1 MRNRLPRRIRV
12 LALLVVALVA
22 TPVVSLLWRVPWSRM
37 ASLLTEQVVAD
48 ALLLSL
54 LSSVLA
60 AFVALMV
67 GTPVALLLSRMEGV
81 LASVTRALIMLPMV
95 LPPVVGGAALLL
107 AFGRKGTLG
116 SPLEEVTGLVL
127 PYSLAGVVLANAF
140 VALPF
145 VVLTIEGSLRSLDPR
160 FELAAASLG
169 ANEFKTTVRVV
180 LPMVRGSLVAA
191 GFLAWARALGEFGAT
206 ITFAGNIPGKTQTLP
221 LAVFVAM
228 ETDQE
233 AALAM
238 SVVLILIS
246 LGVLLTMRERW
257 WPAR

>member
-1 MRNRLPRRIRV
+1 MRNRLPRRVRV

-22 TPVVSLLWRVPWSRM
+22 MPVVSLLWRVPWSRM
-37 ASLLTEQVVAD
+37 PSLLTEQVVRD

-60 AFVALMV
+60 AFAALTV
-67 GTPVALLLSRMEGV
+67 GIPVALLLSRMEGV

-95 LPPVVGGAALLL
+95 LPPVVGGAALLF

-116 SPLEEVTGLVL
+116 STLEEVTGLVL
-127 PYSLAGVVLANAF
+127 PYSLGGVVLANAF

-169 ANEFKTTVRVV
+169 ANEFKTSVRVV

>member
-1 MRNRLPRRIRV
+1 MRNRLPRRVRV

-22 TPVVSLLWRVPWSRM
+22 MPVVSLLWRVPWSRM
-37 ASLLTEQVVAD
+37 PSLLTEQVVRD

-60 AFVALMV
+60 AFAALTV
-67 GTPVALLLSRMEGV
+67 GIPVALLLSRMEGV
-81 LASVTRALIMLPMV
+81 LASVTRAMIMLPMV
-95 LPPVVGGAALLL
+95 LPPVVGGAALLF

-116 SPLEEVTGLVL
+116 STLEEVTGLVL
-127 PYSLAGVVLANAF
+127 PYSLGGVVLANAF

-206 ITFAGNIPGKTQTLP
+206 ITFAGNIPGRTQTLP

>member
-1 MRNRLPRRIRV
+1 MG
-12 LALLVVALVA
+12 
-22 TPVVSLLWRVPWSRM
+22 
-37 ASLLTEQVVAD
+37 SLLTEQVVTD

-60 AFVALMV
+60 AFVALTV
-67 GTPVALLLSRMEGV
+67 GIPVALLLSRMEGV

-95 LPPVVGGAALLL
+95 LPPVVGGAALLF

-116 SPLEEVTGLVL
+116 SALEEVTGLVL
-127 PYSLAGVVLANAF
+127 PYSLGGVVLANAF

-206 ITFAGNIPGKTQTLP
+206 ITFAGNIPGRTQTLP

>member
-1 MRNRLPRRIRV
+1 MG
-12 LALLVVALVA
+12 
-22 TPVVSLLWRVPWSRM
+22 
-37 ASLLTEQVVAD
+37 SLLTEQVVTD

-60 AFVALMV
+60 AFVALTV
-67 GTPVALLLSRMEGV
+67 GIPVALLLSRMEGV

-95 LPPVVGGAALLL
+95 LPPVVGGAALLF

-116 SPLEEVTGLVL
+116 SALEEVTGLVL
-127 PYSLAGVVLANAF
+127 PYSLGGVVLANAF

>member
-1 MRNRLPRRIRV
+1 
-12 LALLVVALVA
+12 
-22 TPVVSLLWRVPWSRM
+22 M
-37 ASLLTEQVVAD
+37 ASLLSEQVVTD

-60 AFVALMV
+60 AFVALTV
-67 GTPVALLLSRMEGV
+67 GIPVALLLSRMEGV

-95 LPPVVGGAALLL
+95 LPPVVGGAALLF

-116 SPLEEVTGLVL
+116 SALEEVTGLVL
-127 PYSLAGVVLANAF
+127 PYSLGGVVLANAF

>member
-1 MRNRLPRRIRV
+1 MRNRLPRRVRV

-22 TPVVSLLWRVPWSRM
+22 MPVVSLLWRVPWSRM
-37 ASLLTEQVVAD
+37 PSLLTEQVVRD

-60 AFVALMV
+60 AFAALTV
-67 GTPVALLLSRMEGV
+67 GIPVALLLSRMEGV

-95 LPPVVGGAALLL
+95 LPPVVGGAALLF

-116 SPLEEVTGLVL
+116 STLEEVTGLVL
-127 PYSLAGVVLANAF
+127 PYSLGGVVLANAF

-191 GFLAWARALGEFGAT
+191 GFLAWARALGEYGDN

>member
-1 MRNRLPRRIRV
+1 MV
-12 LALLVVALVA
+12 
-22 TPVVSLLWRVPWSRM
+22 T
-37 ASLLTEQVVAD
+37 D

-60 AFVALMV
+60 AFVAVTV
-67 GTPVALLLSRMEGV
+67 GIPVALLLSRMEGV

-95 LPPVVGGAALLL
+95 LPPVVGGAALLF

-116 SPLEEVTGLVL
+116 STLEEVTGLVL
-127 PYSLAGVVLANAF
+127 PYSLGGVVLANAF

>member
-1 MRNRLPRRIRV
+1 MRNRLPRRVRV

-22 TPVVSLLWRVPWSRM
+22 MPVVSLLWRVPWSRM
-37 ASLLTEQVVAD
+37 PSLLTEQVVRD

-60 AFVALMV
+60 AFVAVTV
-67 GTPVALLLSRMEGV
+67 GIPVALLLSRMEGV

-95 LPPVVGGAALLL
+95 LPPVVGGAALLF

-116 SPLEEVTGLVL
+116 STLEEVTGLVL
-127 PYSLAGVVLANAF
+127 PYSLGGVVLANAF

>member
-1 MRNRLPRRIRV
+1 M
-12 LALLVVALVA
+12 
-22 TPVVSLLWRVPWSRM
+22 
-37 ASLLTEQVVAD
+37 
-48 ALLLSL
+48 LLSMDVTKL
-54 LSSVLA
+54 APADLQTYSNAEVLNVSGDARA
-60 AFVALMV
+60 APGVQV
-67 GTPVALLLSRMEGV
+67 G
-81 LASVTRALIMLPMV
+81 
-95 LPPVVGGAALLL
+95 GGAALLF

-116 SPLEEVTGLVL
+116 STLEEVTGLVL
-127 PYSLAGVVLANAF
+127 PYSLGGVVLANAF

>member
-1 MRNRLPRRIRV
+1 MRNRLPRRVRV

-37 ASLLTEQVVAD
+37 PSLLTEQVVRD

-60 AFVALMV
+60 AFVAVTV
-67 GTPVALLLSRMEGV
+67 GIPVALLLSRMEGV

-95 LPPVVGGAALLL
+95 LPPVVGGAALLF

-116 SPLEEVTGLVL
+116 SALEEVTGLVL
-127 PYSLAGVVLANAF
+127 PYSLGGVVLANAF

-206 ITFAGNIPGKTQTLP
+206 ITFAGNIPGRTQTLP

>member
-1 MRNRLPRRIRV
+1 MRNRLPRRGRV

-22 TPVVSLLWRVPWSRM
+22 MPVVSLLWRVPWSRM
-37 ASLLTEQVVAD
+37 GSLLTEQVVTD

-60 AFVALMV
+60 AFAALTV
-67 GTPVALLLSRMEGV
+67 GIPVALLLSRMEGV

-95 LPPVVGGAALLL
+95 LPPVVGGAALLF

-116 SPLEEVTGLVL
+116 SALEEVTGLVL
-127 PYSLAGVVLANAF
+127 PYSLGGVVLANAF

-206 ITFAGNIPGKTQTLP
+206 ITFAGNIPGRTQTLP

>member
-1 MRNRLPRRIRV
+1 MRNRLPRRVRV

-37 ASLLTEQVVAD
+37 GSLLTEQVVTD

-60 AFVALMV
+60 AFVALTV
-67 GTPVALLLSRMEGV
+67 GIPVALLLSRMEGV

-95 LPPVVGGAALLL
+95 LPPVVGGAALLF

-116 SPLEEVTGLVL
+116 SALEEVTGLVL
-127 PYSLAGVVLANAF
+127 PYSLGGVVLANAF

>member
-1 MRNRLPRRIRV
+1 MRNRLPRRVRV

-37 ASLLTEQVVAD
+37 PSLLTEQVVRD

-60 AFVALMV
+60 AFVAVTV
-67 GTPVALLLSRMEGV
+67 GIPVALLLSRMEGV

-95 LPPVVGGAALLL
+95 LPPVVGGAALLF

-116 SPLEEVTGLVL
+116 STLEEVTGLVL
-127 PYSLAGVVLANAF
+127 PYSLGGVVLANAF

>member
-1 MRNRLPRRIRV
+1 MCIRD
-12 LALLVVALVA
+12 
-22 TPVVSLLWRVPWSRM
+22 RV
-37 ASLLTEQVVAD
+37 TD

-60 AFVALMV
+60 AFVAVTV
-67 GTPVALLLSRMEGV
+67 GIPVALLLSRMEGV

-95 LPPVVGGAALLL
+95 LPPVVGGAALLF

-116 SPLEEVTGLVL
+116 STLEEVTGLVL
-127 PYSLAGVVLANAF
+127 PYSLGGVVLANAF

-191 GFLAWARALGEFGAT
+191 GVLAWARALGEFGAT

>member
-1 MRNRLPRRIRV
+1 MRNRLPRRVRV

-37 ASLLTEQVVAD
+37 GSLLTEQVVTD

-60 AFVALMV
+60 AFAALTV
-67 GTPVALLLSRMEGV
+67 GIPVALLLSRMEGV

-95 LPPVVGGAALLL
+95 LPPVVGGAALLF

-116 SPLEEVTGLVL
+116 SALEEVTGLVL
-127 PYSLAGVVLANAF
+127 PYSLGGVVLANAF

-206 ITFAGNIPGKTQTLP
+206 ITFAGNIPGRTQTLP

>member
-1 MRNRLPRRIRV
+1 MRNRLPRRVRV

-22 TPVVSLLWRVPWSRM
+22 MPVVSLLWRVPWSRM
-37 ASLLTEQVVAD
+37 PSLLTEQVVRD

-60 AFVALMV
+60 AFAALTV
-67 GTPVALLLSRMEGV
+67 GIPVALLLSRMEGV

-95 LPPVVGGAALLL
+95 LPPVVGGAALLF

-116 SPLEEVTGLVL
+116 STLEEVTGLVL
-127 PYSLAGVVLANAF
+127 PYSLGGVVLANAF

-180 LPMVRGSLVAA
+180 LPMVRGSLVDA

>member
-1 MRNRLPRRIRV
+1 
-12 LALLVVALVA
+12 
-22 TPVVSLLWRVPWSRM
+22 
-37 ASLLTEQVVAD
+37 
-48 ALLLSL
+48 
-54 LSSVLA
+54 
-60 AFVALMV
+60 
-67 GTPVALLLSRMEGV
+67 MEGV

-95 LPPVVGGAALLL
+95 LPPVVGGAALLF

-116 SPLEEVTGLVL
+116 SALEEVTGLVL
-127 PYSLAGVVLANAF
+127 PYSLGGVVLANAF

-221 LAVFVAM
+221 
-228 ETDQE
+228 
-233 AALAM
+233 
-238 SVVLILIS
+238 
-246 LGVLLTMRERW
+246 MRERW

>member
-1 MRNRLPRRIRV
+1 MP
-12 LALLVVALVA
+12 
-22 TPVVSLLWRVPWSRM
+22 
-37 ASLLTEQVVAD
+37 SLLTEQVVTD

-60 AFVALMV
+60 AFIAVTV
-67 GTPVALLLSRMEGV
+67 GIPVALLLSRMEGV

-95 LPPVVGGAALLL
+95 LPPVVGGAALLF

-116 SPLEEVTGLVL
+116 STLEEVTGLVL
-127 PYSLAGVVLANAF
+127 PYSLGGVVLANAF

>member
-1 MRNRLPRRIRV
+1 M
-12 LALLVVALVA
+12 
-22 TPVVSLLWRVPWSRM
+22 
-37 ASLLTEQVVAD
+37 
-48 ALLLSL
+48 
-54 LSSVLA
+54 
-60 AFVALMV
+60 
-67 GTPVALLLSRMEGV
+67 
-81 LASVTRALIMLPMV
+81 
-95 LPPVVGGAALLL
+95 
-107 AFGRKGTLG
+107 
-116 SPLEEVTGLVL
+116 
-127 PYSLAGVVLANAF
+127 
-140 VALPF
+140 
-145 VVLTIEGSLRSLDPR
+145 VLTIEGSLRSLDPR

>member
-1 MRNRLPRRIRV
+1 MCIRD
-12 LALLVVALVA
+12 
-22 TPVVSLLWRVPWSRM
+22 RV
-37 ASLLTEQVVAD
+37 TD

-60 AFVALMV
+60 AFVAVTV
-67 GTPVALLLSRMEGV
+67 GIPVALLLSRMEGV

-95 LPPVVGGAALLL
+95 LPPVVGGAALLF

-116 SPLEEVTGLVL
+116 STLEEVTGLVL
-127 PYSLAGVVLANAF
+127 PYSLGGVVLANAF

>member
-1 MRNRLPRRIRV
+1 MRNRLPRRVRV

-22 TPVVSLLWRVPWSRM
+22 MPVVSLLWRVPWSRM
-37 ASLLTEQVVAD
+37 PSLLTEQVVTD

-60 AFVALMV
+60 AFVAVTV
-67 GTPVALLLSRMEGV
+67 GIPVALLLSRMEGV

-95 LPPVVGGAALLL
+95 LPPVVGGAALLF

-116 SPLEEVTGLVL
+116 STLEEVTGLVL
-127 PYSLAGVVLANAF
+127 PYSLGGVVLANAF

-206 ITFAGNIPGKTQTLP
+206 ITFAGNIPGRTQTLP

>member
-1 MRNRLPRRIRV
+1 MRNRLPRRVRV

-22 TPVVSLLWRVPWSRM
+22 MPVVSLLWRVPWSRM
-37 ASLLTEQVVAD
+37 PSLLTEQVVRD

-60 AFVALMV
+60 AFAALTV
-67 GTPVALLLSRMEGV
+67 GIPVALLLSRMEGV

-95 LPPVVGGAALLL
+95 LPPVVGGAALLF

-116 SPLEEVTGLVL
+116 STLEEVTGLVL
-127 PYSLAGVVLANAF
+127 PYSLGGVVLANAF

>member
-1 MRNRLPRRIRV
+1 MRNRLPRRVRV

-22 TPVVSLLWRVPWSRM
+22 MPVVSLLWRVPWSRM
-37 ASLLTEQVVAD
+37 PSLLTEQVVRD

-60 AFVALMV
+60 AFAALTV
-67 GTPVALLLSRMEGV
+67 GIPVALLLSRMEGV

-95 LPPVVGGAALLL
+95 LPPVVGGAALLF

-116 SPLEEVTGLVL
+116 SALEEVTGLVL
-127 PYSLAGVVLANAF
+127 PYSLGGVVLANAF

>member
-1 MRNRLPRRIRV
+1 MRNRLPRRVRV

-37 ASLLTEQVVAD
+37 GSLLTEQVVTD

-60 AFVALMV
+60 AFIAVTV
-67 GTPVALLLSRMEGV
+67 GIPVALLLSRMEGV

-95 LPPVVGGAALLL
+95 LPPVVGGAALLF

-116 SPLEEVTGLVL
+116 SALEEVTGLVL
-127 PYSLAGVVLANAF
+127 PYSLGGVVLANAF

>member
-1 MRNRLPRRIRV
+1 MP
-12 LALLVVALVA
+12 
-22 TPVVSLLWRVPWSRM
+22 
-37 ASLLTEQVVAD
+37 SLLTEQVVTD

-60 AFVALMV
+60 AFIAVTV
-67 GTPVALLLSRMEGV
+67 GIPVALLLSRMEGV

-95 LPPVVGGAALLL
+95 LPPVVGGAALLF

-116 SPLEEVTGLVL
+116 SALEEVTGLVL
-127 PYSLAGVVLANAF
+127 PYSLGGVVLANAF

>member
-1 MRNRLPRRIRV
+1 L
-12 LALLVVALVA
+12 
-22 TPVVSLLWRVPWSRM
+22 
-37 ASLLTEQVVAD
+37 
-48 ALLLSL
+48 
-54 LSSVLA
+54 
-60 AFVALMV
+60 F
-67 GTPVALLLSRMEGV
+67 
-81 LASVTRALIMLPMV
+81 
-95 LPPVVGGAALLL
+95 

-116 SPLEEVTGLVL
+116 STLEEVTGLVL
-127 PYSLAGVVLANAF
+127 PYSLGGVVLANAF

>member
-1 MRNRLPRRIRV
+1 MRNRLPRRVRV

-37 ASLLTEQVVAD
+37 PSLLTEQVVRD

-60 AFVALMV
+60 AFAALTV
-67 GTPVALLLSRMEGV
+67 GIPVALLLSRMEGV

-95 LPPVVGGAALLL
+95 LPPVVGGAALLF

-116 SPLEEVTGLVL
+116 SALEEVTGLVL
-127 PYSLAGVVLANAF
+127 PYSLGGVVLANAF

>member
-1 MRNRLPRRIRV
+1 MRNRLPRRVRV

-37 ASLLTEQVVAD
+37 GSLLTEQVVTD

-60 AFVALMV
+60 AFVALTV
-67 GTPVALLLSRMEGV
+67 GIPVALLLSRMEGV

-95 LPPVVGGAALLL
+95 LPPVVGGAALLF

-116 SPLEEVTGLVL
+116 SALEEVTGLVL
-127 PYSLAGVVLANAF
+127 PYSLGGVVLANAF

-228 ETDQE
+228 ESDQE

>member
-1 MRNRLPRRIRV
+1 MRNRLPRRVRV

-22 TPVVSLLWRVPWSRM
+22 MPVVSLLWRVPWSRM
-37 ASLLTEQVVAD
+37 PSLLTEQVVTD

-60 AFVALMV
+60 AFVAVTV
-67 GTPVALLLSRMEGV
+67 GIPVALLLSRMEGV

-95 LPPVVGGAALLL
+95 LPPVVGGAALLF

-116 SPLEEVTGLVL
+116 STLEEVTGLVL
-127 PYSLAGVVLANAF
+127 PYSLGGVVLANAF

>member
-1 MRNRLPRRIRV
+1 MRNRLPRRVRV

-22 TPVVSLLWRVPWSRM
+22 MPVVSLLWRVPWSRM
-37 ASLLTEQVVAD
+37 PSLLTEQVVRD

-60 AFVALMV
+60 AFAALTV
-67 GTPVALLLSRMEGV
+67 GIPVALLLSRMEGV

-95 LPPVVGGAALLL
+95 LPPVVGGAALLF

-116 SPLEEVTGLVL
+116 SALEEVTGLVL
-127 PYSLAGVVLANAF
+127 PYSLGGVVLANAF

-206 ITFAGNIPGKTQTLP
+206 ITFAGNIPGRTQTLP